1 MASKSGVR
9 TSHML
14 VRSSSD
20 GLPVIGV
27 KREAA
32 SIKRAVISSSDM
44 ADKRDFQLEQ
54 VVACGEYS
62 WRGRVLAIV
71 VRGR

>member
-1 MASKSGVR
+1 
-9 TSHML
+9 ML

-27 KREAA
+27 KRKAA
-32 SIKRAVISSSDM
+32 LTKRAVISLGDM
-44 ADKRDFQLEQ
+44 AAERDFQLEQ
-54 VVACGEYS
+54 VVVCGERS